1 VRGKKNRRFFAL
13 LMMTNKVIL
22 SLMLIIQ
29 TFPVIL
35 RTLSEGSPLLKIE
48 EKGDSS
54 LTLRMTIKR
63 LINF

>member
-1 VRGKKNRRFFAL
+1 VRDKKNRRFFAL

-54 LTLRMTIKR
+54 LTLRNDDQK
-63 LINF
+63 IN